1 METNVAQLMID
12 KLSARIG
19 SQASQIVYLETHLQV
34 ANARIK
40 ELEKQQIPIEGH
52 VEEGE

>member
-1 METNVAQLMID
+1 MENNVAQLMID

-19 SQASQIVYLETHLQV
+19 SQISQIAYLESHLQI

-40 ELEKQQIPIEGH
+40 ELEAPKEEKT
-52 VEEGE
+52 EEGE